1 MKIRN
6 GFVSNSSSSSF
17 ILRNLPES
25 VKTWEDV
32 YDFYGMDKGRY
43 SKNKIWLA
51 DTGELKHTDE
61 TIEFCK
67 MILEDWKH
75 HNDEDYS
82 PYYDMCDGFI
92 NEFLRTPED
101 IEKFLKYYDFCF
113 KDGYYRDELDKVIAH
128 PENYWETSCDDT
140 YLGGPGCAC
149 LGDYITK
156 NGIEINCH

>member
-17 ILRNLPES
+17 ILKNLPDS

-32 YDFYGMDKGRY
+32 YDFYGMKDGYYGKHKKDK
-43 SKNKIWLA
+43 
-51 DTGELKHTDE
+51 E

-67 MILEDWKH
+67 MILRDWQNTEYRERYFFEDFL
-75 HNDEDYS
+75 NTT
-82 PYYDMCDGFI
+82 DG
-92 NEFLRTPED
+92 
-101 IEKFLKYYDFCF
+101 IEKFLDYYGFCF
-113 KDGYYRDELDKVIAH
+113 KDGYGREELDKVIAN
-128 PENYWETSCDDT
+128 PNDYWETSCDDT
-140 YLGGPGCAC
+140 YLGGPGCAY

>member
-17 ILRNLPES
+17 ILRNLPDS

-32 YDFYGMDKGRY
+32 YDFYGMADGRY
-43 SKNKIWLA
+43 SKDKQ
-51 DTGELKHTDE
+51 DKE

-67 MILEDWKH
+67 MILRDWE
-75 HNDEDYS
+75 NREEYGERYFFDDFFNQPGELD
-82 PYYDMCDGFI
+82 
-92 NEFLRTPED
+92 
-101 IEKFLKYYDFCF
+101 KFLKYYDFCF

-128 PENYWETSCDDT
+128 PDNYWETSCDDT

>member
-32 YDFYGMDKGRY
+32 YDFYGMDNGRY
-43 SKNKIWLA
+43 GRNKQ
-51 DTGELKHTDE
+51 DEE

-67 MILEDWKH
+67 MILKDWKR

-82 PYYDMCDGFI
+82 PYYDTYDGFI
-92 NEFLRTPED
+92 NEYLRTPED
-101 IEKFLKYYDFCF
+101 IEKFLDFYDFCF

-128 PENYWETSCDDT
+128 PENYWETSVDDT
-140 YLGGPGCAC
+140 YLGGPGCAYM
-149 LGDYITK
+149 GSYITK

>member
-17 ILRNLPES
+17 ILKKLPDS

-32 YDFYGMDKGRY
+32 YDFYGMKDSRYGKHKDDK
-43 SKNKIWLA
+43 
-51 DTGELKHTDE
+51 E

-67 MILEDWKH
+67 MILKDWKH
-75 HNDEDYS
+75 YKDYDEMYGD
-82 PYYDMCDGFI
+82 FI

-101 IEKFLKYYDFCF
+101 VEKFLKYYDFCF
-113 KDGYYRDELDKVIAH
+113 KNGYYRDELDKVIAN
-128 PENYWETSCDDT
+128 PESYWETSCEDT
-140 YLGGPGCAC
+140 YLGGPGCAY

>member
-17 ILRNLPES
+17 ILKNLPNS

-32 YDFYGMDKGRY
+32 YDFYGMKNSRYGKHENDK
-43 SKNKIWLA
+43 
-51 DTGELKHTDE
+51 E

-75 HNDEDYS
+75 HNDEDYDTMYGS
-82 PYYDMCDGFI
+82 FI
-92 NEFLRTPED
+92 DEFLRDPED
-101 IEKFLKYYDFCF
+101 IEKFLHYYDFCF

-128 PENYWETSCDDT
+128 PERYWETSCDDT
-140 YLGGPGCAC
+140 YLGGPGCAY